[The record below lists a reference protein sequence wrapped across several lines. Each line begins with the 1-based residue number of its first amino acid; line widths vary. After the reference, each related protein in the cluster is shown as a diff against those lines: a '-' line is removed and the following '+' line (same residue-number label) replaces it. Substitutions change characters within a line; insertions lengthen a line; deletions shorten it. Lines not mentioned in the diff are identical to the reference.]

1 MNARVF
7 HRMSWLIYQPVS
19 YKNHTMILG
28 QTHTFSN
35 SLSKSNAYEF
45 KFYMSSSSCSPNSNH
60 DSRVHNQTHKY
71 GWYSSMN
78 TKRVFGVTATLAT
91 VALCIHH
98 REHIEIA
105 CTAATRN
112 LYTSW
117 TLAVIMLDYWQL
129 IRSTKEQQ
137 QKVVCPADM
146 DAVTDAI
153 NTEWS
158 NMHLRSALR
167 LRQLFRSNGGVYV
180 KLGQH
185 ISALVYLLPKE
196 YTETMKELQDK
207 CDPSTWK
214 EVDDLLQSEM
224 DEQTMSIFDS
234 IDHSPV
240 GVASLAQVHQATLQQ
255 EALSYIPDSCPNS
268 LIGMKTNQHESIKH
282 VDLAEQPHCLH
293 PHHAGNHSIR
303 KAAIKV
309 QHPSI
314 EKFAEVDIRTCI
326 FGVTVLEYF
335 FPQFQLGWLARE
347 LERSLKL
354 ELDFRL
360 EANNCNRIRNMFLN
374 SGLISVPKVIW
385 VSKRVLVMEYI
396 DGAKIDDK
404 EYMKKHNIHPEAVTQ
419 DLSRAFF
426 EMMFYHGFVHCDPH
440 PGNVF
445 IRACKDRLPWY
456 RFLVGSKPRNYQIVL
471 LDHGLYQSLSKQFR
485 LDYAHFWTA
494 LINGCE
500 ADIETY
506 FGRFMKP
513 QTSTSAKLEL
523 GTIRYH
529 RLFASM
535 VCGRSWGTI
544 AFRPNSDVQKSSTVS
559 TGSINND
566 AMTGSTLDLEE
577 RLVNTN
583 LSSIEADQPNQQKR
597 AYGLARSRSVSE
609 IKQIQHNAQSAHF
622 LAIIT
627 DILGQLSPQLLFVLK
642 TQDILRSIDKRLE
655 VSHGSHHVARMVAI
669 VGEYCAEVIR
679 NDDIE
684 RLKSTRYID
693 QGGWNRIVWPIW
705 TFTEFWKCWKN
716 YVETLMRL
724 TLLYLV
730 T

>member
-1 MNARVF
+1 
-7 HRMSWLIYQPVS
+7 
-19 YKNHTMILG
+19 
-28 QTHTFSN
+28 
-35 SLSKSNAYEF
+35 
-45 KFYMSSSSCSPNSNH
+45 
-60 DSRVHNQTHKY
+60 
-71 GWYSSMN
+71 
-78 TKRVFGVTATLAT
+78 
-91 VALCIHH
+91 
-98 REHIEIA
+98 
-105 CTAATRN
+105 
-112 LYTSW
+112 
-117 TLAVIMLDYWQL
+117 
-129 IRSTKEQQ
+129 
-137 QKVVCPADM
+137 
-146 DAVTDAI
+146 
-153 NTEWS
+153 S

-255 EALSYIPDSCPNS
+255 EAL
-268 LIGMKTNQHESIKH
+268 
-282 VDLAEQPHCLH
+282 
-293 PHHAGNHSIR
+293 IR

-506 FGRFMKP
+506 F
-513 QTSTSAKLEL
+513 
-523 GTIRYH
+523 
-529 RLFASM
+529 
-535 VCGRSWGTI
+535 
-544 AFRPNSDVQKSSTVS
+544 
-559 TGSINND
+559 
-566 AMTGSTLDLEE
+566 E

-684 RLKSTRYID
+684 RLKSTR
-693 QGGWNRIVWPIW
+693 
-705 TFTEFWKCWKN
+705 
-716 YVETLMRL
+716 
-724 TLLYLV
+724 
-730 T
+730 